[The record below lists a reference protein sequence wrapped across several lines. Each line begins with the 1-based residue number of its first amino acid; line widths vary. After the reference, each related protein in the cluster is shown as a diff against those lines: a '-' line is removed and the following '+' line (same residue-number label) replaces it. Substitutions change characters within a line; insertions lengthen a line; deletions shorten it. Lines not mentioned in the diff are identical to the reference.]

1 MKALRIY
8 IAGPYSASTDEQ
20 RRNNVNAAKDAGI
33 FLVQRGHYPFIPHLT
48 HYVDERTIE
57 IGTVLTWEDYIRWD
71 LEWLK
76 MCEAFL
82 YMGNSPGAN
91 IELKAA
97 QEQGL
102 PIYYTVDDI
111 PPVGS
116 C

>member
-82 YMGNSPGAN
+82 YMGKFTWGKHR
-91 IELKAA
+91 IESGSRT
-97 QEQGL
+97 GL
-102 PIYYTVDDI
+102 AHLLH
-111 PPVGS
+111 G
-116 C
+116 